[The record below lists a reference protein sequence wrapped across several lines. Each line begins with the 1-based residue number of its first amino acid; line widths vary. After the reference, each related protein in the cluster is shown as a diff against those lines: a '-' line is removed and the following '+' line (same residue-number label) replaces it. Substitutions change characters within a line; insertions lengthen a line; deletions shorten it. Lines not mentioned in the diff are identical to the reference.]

1 MAIKLHQWQTTA
13 LAKWHS
19 ARRQGIIEAVTGS
32 GKTYVAFGALE
43 QLHAEDRKL
52 NTLIV
57 VPTVPLM
64 NQWLNKLSQLFPDR
78 RVGRIGDGHSDD
90 FSRFPFA
97 CVAIINSAVRHV
109 EKLLGH
115 TRHGTVKSFL
125 IADECHHYIDAPVF
139 RRIREFPFHYTL
151 GLSATIEPY
160 EVSGLGKVI
169 YEYGFGDANDDGL
182 VPSFDLVNT
191 NVSLTS
197 GEQADHERL
206 SEKIKDQYLL
216 IREAF
221 HYELLNVP
229 KHEFFLRLK
238 QLMSREDGSE
248 DPVIKRY
255 FGLLFRRTKIY
266 YMSERKMALATDLI
280 RLLVQ
285 DGNKKVI
292 VFFERIDS
300 AEDVQ
305 EDVALEAAS
314 KLRTRIQE
322 VMQTWCKVF
331 HSGLQR
337 AEREEVLREFRANK
351 QSALLACRCLDEG
364 IDIPEV
370 DAAILVASTQS
381 RRQRIQRIGRTLR
394 RGDGEKRPLII
405 TLFCQETRDEN
416 VIQNDAE
423 IFAGVATFH
432 EADERAC
439 VKDVKKILERAA
451 RKE

>member
-1 MAIKLHQWQTTA
+1 MAMHLHQWQTTA
-13 LAKWHS
+13 LKTWHS
-19 ARRQGIIEAVTGS
+19 AGRQGIIEAVTGS

-43 QLHAEDRKL
+43 QLQAEDTRL

-64 NQWLNKLSQLFPDR
+64 NQWLNKLSQLFPSR

-109 EKLLGH
+109 DRLCGH
-115 TRHGTVKSFL
+115 TRRGTVKSFL

-139 RRIREFPFHYTL
+139 RRIRDFPFHYTL

-169 YEYGFGDANDDGL
+169 YEYGFRDANRDDL
-182 VPSFDLVNT
+182 VPNFDLVNT
-191 NVSLTS
+191 TVSLTP
-197 GEQADHERL
+197 GEQADYERL
-206 SEKIKDQYLL
+206 TEKIKDQILL

-229 KHEFFLRLK
+229 EREFFKRLK
-238 QLMSREDGSE
+238 QLMTREDGGD
-248 DPVIKRY
+248 DPVIKRL
-255 FGLLFRRTKIY
+255 FGLIFRRTKIY

-285 DGNKKVI
+285 DGCKKVI

-314 KLRTRIQE
+314 KLRARIQE
-322 VMQTWCKVF
+322 AMQIWCRVF

-337 AEREEVLREFRANK
+337 AEREQVLVEFRTNK

-432 EADERAC
+432 EASERGC
-439 VKDVKKILERAA
+439 VSQVKTLLV
-451 RKE
+451 RKEQKE

>member
-1 MAIKLHQWQTTA
+1 MAIHLHQWQTTA
-13 LAKWHS
+13 LETWHS
-19 ARRQGIIEAVTGS
+19 AGRQGIVEAVTGS

-43 QLHAEDRKL
+43 QLQAEDRRL

-57 VPTVPLM
+57 VPTAPLM
-64 NQWLNKLSQLFPDR
+64 NQWLNKMSQLFPGR
-78 RVGRIGDGHSDD
+78 SVGRIGDGHSDD
-90 FSRFPFA
+90 FSRFSFA
-97 CVAIINSAVRHV
+97 CIAIINSAVRHV
-109 EKLLGH
+109 DRLLGH

-139 RRIREFPFHYTL
+139 RRIRDFPFHYTL

-160 EVSGLGKVI
+160 EVPGLGKVI
-169 YEYGFGDANDDGL
+169 YEYGFKDANRDGL

-191 NVSLTS
+191 TVSLTL
-197 GEQADHERL
+197 GEQADYESL
-206 SEKIKDQYLL
+206 TEKIRDQILL

-221 HYELLNVP
+221 HFELLNVQER
-229 KHEFFLRLK
+229 EFFTRLK

-248 DPVIKRY
+248 DPVIKRL
-255 FGLLFRRTKIY
+255 FGLIFRRTKIY

-285 DGNKKVI
+285 DGNKKAI

-314 KLRTRIQE
+314 KLRTRIRD
-322 VMQTWCKVF
+322 VMQIWCKVF

-394 RGDGEKRPLII
+394 RGDGEKRPLIM
-405 TLFCQETRDEN
+405 TLYCQETRDEN

-432 EADERAC
+432 ETSERGC
-439 VKDVKKILERAA
+439 VNQVKTLLA
-451 RKE
+451 RKEWNG